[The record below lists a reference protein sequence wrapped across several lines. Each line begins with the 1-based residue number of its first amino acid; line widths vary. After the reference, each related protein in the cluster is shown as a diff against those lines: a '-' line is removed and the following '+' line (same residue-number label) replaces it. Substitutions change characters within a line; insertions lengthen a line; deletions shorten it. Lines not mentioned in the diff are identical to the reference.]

1 MDSLF
6 VRAALGKTQEK
17 PVWMMRQAGRYLP
30 EYRSLREKFPD
41 FISFVRNVD
50 AAAEAT
56 LQPVRRFDL
65 DAAILFSDIL
75 VTLPPMGF
83 DLAFLPG
90 KGPVVRNP
98 LRAASDIGRLRKVN
112 LLQDLDFT
120 GKALKKIRATLSSEK
135 ALLGFVGGPL
145 TIASYAIEG
154 GSSKDLHR
162 TKALFYN
169 DPDTFDRFLS
179 AVANVTGEYLAQQAE
194 WGADA
199 LVIMDSWAGHLSSAD
214 YYPMAGKFTRRVV
227 EIVRSRS
234 RAPIIHYANGASHLL
249 PFFTALNV
257 DVVGVDHRVE
267 LSEIFDKYPDTVFQG
282 NLDPAKLFASPE
294 AVSQSVSEILKTVQ
308 SRPHIMNLG
317 HGVLPETPVESVRA
331 FVDTVRGNFRQ

>member
-6 VRAALGKTQEK
+6 VRAAFGKTQEK

-50 AAAEAT
+50 AAVDAT

-98 LRAASDIGRLRKVN
+98 LRAASDIERLRKVN
-112 LLQDLDFT
+112 LQQDLDFT
-120 GKALKKIRATLSSEK
+120 GKAIKKIRAALSAEK

-154 GSSKDLHR
+154 GTSKDLHR

-169 DPDTFDRFLS
+169 DPDTFERFLS

-194 WGADA
+194 WGANA

-214 YYPMAGKFTRRVV
+214 YYPMAGRFTQRVV

-234 RAPIIHYANGASHLL
+234 SAPIIHYANGASHLL
-249 PFFTALNV
+249 PFFAALDVN
-257 DVVGVDHRVE
+257 VVGVDHRVE
-267 LSEIFDKYPDTVFQG
+267 LSEILGKYPDTVFHG

-294 AVSQSVSEILKTVQ
+294 AVSLAVSEILNSVQ
-308 SRPHIMNLG
+308 RRPHIMNLG
-317 HGVLPETPVESVRA
+317 HGILPETPVESVRA